1 MQGKQD
7 AASGASWKNP
17 RGQSRQAASLLPAAT
32 VTQFAKLHGVW
43 ADHAVKWPQLLLQ
56 SEPPGM
62 PLRVDYAQLLQHLA
76 R

>member
-1 MQGKQD
+1 M
-7 AASGASWKNP
+7 
-17 RGQSRQAASLLPAAT
+17 
-32 VTQFAKLHGVW
+32 TQFAKLHGVW

-62 PLRVDYAQLLQHLA
+62 PRRVDYAQLLQHLA